1 MKKIMMLLA
10 FIGLVGMQAFAQT
23 TVTGEV
29 TGPDGTT
36 IPGVTIRPK
45 GNQSVGTITDI
56 DGKYTLN
63 VPAGFNTLVFS
74 YTGMKHK
81 EMPISGSVINIAMET
96 DDIGLDEV
104 IVTAVGI
111 SRDKKALGY
120 SVQSVSSEELTKSA
134 NADVVNSLSAKTAGV
149 QINSSGGTAGASTYI
164 TIRGAA
170 SLSGNNQPLFVVDGI
185 PISSGEGGG
194 GSTYDTEGVG
204 ASSRTIDI
212 NPDDIETLTV
222 LKGGAATALY
232 GLQAANGAIVITTKK
247 GKAGQKMEVNFHS
260 SVAIDQLSQVPEMQQ
275 KYAQGNNGEWMGG
288 FSQSWGPEIANM
300 EYDGDETYIWDP
312 NGNLVPA
319 GTGNGKPAQ
328 AYDQFDFFQTGITHN
343 NNVSISAGNDK
354 STYYFSVGNMTQEGV
369 IPNNEFSR
377 TSIRLNATTKLT
389 DKLSTG
395 ASMSYVHSDGNF
407 IQQGSNVSGVMLGLL
422 RTPPTFDNSAG
433 YRFADGTQRNYRNG
447 GGYDNPYWTANMN
460 SFDDRVDRF
469 IGNLNLNYALAE
481 WINITYKIG
490 TDWYSRSFQDVFAVG
505 SRQNTAG
512 YIEEYSQFKQII
524 NSDLLINISKDF
536 SDDFRTRITLGQN
549 MYQESGKSMNGIAN
563 GLSIPEFYQLNNTT
577 DQTTAKG
584 EYKYRTAAFFGD
596 FQADYNNMLFV
607 GITGRAEWATTMP
620 EDNLVSF
627 YPSVNTGF
635 IFTEIPG
642 LKDNATL
649 SFGKLRASWSKT
661 ANIAGPYSTVTTYNA
676 ASTGDG
682 WTGGNSFPFLGYSG
696 YAVGYLLGNSDLKHE
711 SMTTFEV
718 GAELKFWLNRFSI
731 DVAYFKNENADL
743 LMQVPVA
750 TSSGYDNVYMNAGT
764 MESEGIELMI
774 GATPIKFNGI
784 EWNINVNFTQLK
796 NPVTELAEGVENLF
810 LGGFTDPQIRAV
822 EGMEY
827 RSIFGYDWYRDEQGR
842 VLLNDD
848 PTDGYPDGFPM
859 TDERE
864 MISLGTVNPDW
875 TANIGN
881 TVSYKGLS
889 FSFLFDIKK
898 GGKMYNG
905 TRFTM
910 NTFGTSMET
919 IDRDVTYNGNGTI
932 NFTETPSQ
940 NVVVYEG
947 VFGHLDGDDNPVS
960 NGVTNTAQVVND
972 QDWFQGQGGN
982 FGGGATAAAIE
993 DAGWVRLRE
1002 VSIAY
1007 KLPKTLLSKTFIK
1020 NASIYATGRNLW
1032 VRTAYSGID
1041 PETSLTGATNGQGM
1055 DYFNMPGTKA
1065 YIFGVKLTF

>member
-1 MKKIMMLLA
+1 
-10 FIGLVGMQAFAQT
+10 
-23 TVTGEV
+23 
-29 TGPDGTT
+29 
-36 IPGVTIRPK
+36 
-45 GNQSVGTITDI
+45 
-56 DGKYTLN
+56 
-63 VPAGFNTLVFS
+63 
-74 YTGMKHK
+74 
-81 EMPISGSVINIAMET
+81 
-96 DDIGLDEV
+96 
-104 IVTAVGI
+104 
-111 SRDKKALGY
+111 
-120 SVQSVSSEELTKSA
+120 
-134 NADVVNSLSAKTAGV
+134 
-149 QINSSGGTAGASTYI
+149 
-164 TIRGAA
+164 
-170 SLSGNNQPLFVVDGI
+170 
-185 PISSGEGGG
+185 
-194 GSTYDTEGVG
+194 
-204 ASSRTIDI
+204 
-212 NPDDIETLTV
+212 
-222 LKGGAATALY
+222 
-232 GLQAANGAIVITTKK
+232 
-247 GKAGQKMEVNFHS
+247 
-260 SVAIDQLSQVPEMQQ
+260 
-275 KYAQGNNGEWMGG
+275 
-288 FSQSWGPEIANM
+288 
-300 EYDGDETYIWDP
+300 
-312 NGNLVPA
+312 
-319 GTGNGKPAQ
+319 
-328 AYDQFDFFQTGITHN
+328 
-343 NNVSISAGNDK
+343 
-354 STYYFSVGNMTQEGV
+354 
-369 IPNNEFSR
+369 
-377 TSIRLNATTKLT
+377 
-389 DKLSTG
+389 
-395 ASMSYVHSDGNF
+395 
-407 IQQGSNVSGVMLGLL
+407 
-422 RTPPTFDNSAG
+422 
-433 YRFADGTQRNYRNG
+433 
-447 GGYDNPYWTANMN
+447 
-460 SFDDRVDRF
+460 
-469 IGNLNLNYALAE
+469 
-481 WINITYKIG
+481 
-490 TDWYSRSFQDVFAVG
+490 
-505 SRQNTAG
+505 
-512 YIEEYSQFKQII
+512 
-524 NSDLLINISKDF
+524 
-536 SDDFRTRITLGQN
+536 
-549 MYQESGKSMNGIAN
+549 MNGIAN